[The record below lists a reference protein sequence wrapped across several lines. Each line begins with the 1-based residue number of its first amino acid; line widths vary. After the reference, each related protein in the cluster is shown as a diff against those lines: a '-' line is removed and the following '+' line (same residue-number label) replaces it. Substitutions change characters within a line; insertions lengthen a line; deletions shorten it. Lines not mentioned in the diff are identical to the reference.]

1 MDLTAEDLAAAEASV
16 AALVRDSSAI
26 VPTGAGTHKEVGG
39 PVPTGTPVRAP
50 AGIVTYDPAE
60 LTVTLGAGTT
70 VANLTQ
76 VLADAG
82 QECPLDPREAQATVG
97 GTLSTGLSGHR
108 RLRYGPIR
116 DRVLEVRFVTGDGH
130 VVRGGGPTVKNVTG
144 FDLPRLLIG
153 SLGTIGVLTRLILR
167 CQPRA
172 AVARWGASSDT
183 PDVVRARCFGPSAL
197 LWDGT
202 ITHVLFEGHPDDVEA
217 EHRGAGTEPIDD
229 PPVWPTAPH
238 RGRASV
244 VPSKVTELGRALDE
258 LDGVRWLAEGGV
270 GTVHV
275 AADSEDGLAAAR
287 SAAQTAGG
295 WLLREAGAPGL
306 DGFGGELPNA
316 DLMARIK
323 SAFDPEAKLAPG
335 RMTFRPE
342 SSPDSRDRVEVSHA

>member
-1 MDLTAEDLAAAEASV
+1 MDLTAADVEAAEVAV

-26 VPTGAGTHKEVGG
+26 VPTGAGTHREVGG

-70 VANLTQ
+70 VAHLNQ

-108 RLRYGPIR
+108 RLRYGPLR

-144 FDLPRLLIG
+144 FDLPRLLVG
-153 SLGTIGVLTRLILR
+153 SLGTIGVLTRVILR

-172 AVARWGASSDT
+172 AVARWGVSSET
-183 PDVVRARCFGPSAL
+183 PDAVRARCFAPSAL

-217 EHRGAGTEPIDD
+217 ELRTGGTEPADG
-229 PPVWPTAPH
+229 PPAWPTAPH

-244 VPSKVTELGRALDE
+244 APASVTELGRALED
-258 LDGVRWLAEGGV
+258 LDGVWWLAEGGV

-275 AADSEDGLAAAR
+275 AADTEAGLAAAR
-287 SAAQTAGG
+287 AATQRAGG
-295 WLLREAGAPGL
+295 WLLREAGAAGL
-306 DGFGGELPNA
+306 DGFGVALANA

-323 SAFDPEAKLAPG
+323 SAFDPDAKLSPA
-335 RMTFRPE
+335 RMTFPPNPSPE
-342 SSPDSRDRVEVSHA
+342 PRDRVEVGRA